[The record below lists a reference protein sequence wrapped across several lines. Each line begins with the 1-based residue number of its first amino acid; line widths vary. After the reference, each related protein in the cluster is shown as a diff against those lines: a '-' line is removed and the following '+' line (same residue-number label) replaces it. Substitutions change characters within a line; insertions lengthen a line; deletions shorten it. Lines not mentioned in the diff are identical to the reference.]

1 MGKRR
6 EMQLTDILCVLLLET
21 EAAEMIPIMDKDMS
35 VDCNEASTRQMTV
48 SSEPLTILD
57 KRRSIS

>member
-1 MGKRR
+1 
-6 EMQLTDILCVLLLET
+6 MQLTDILCVLLLET

-35 VDCNEASTRQMTV
+35 VNCNEASTHQMTV
-48 SSEPLTILD
+48 NSEPLTILD